1 MDESYVKAVQ
11 AYAREGRDY
20 LFHNL
25 GNEHALVIFVAIFE
39 NAMGKI
45 RIAANNLWNKEVV
58 NTTEYQD
65 ALRMFL
71 ERKDTSLDI
80 LLSSFP
86 KEDIQNE
93 KDINIYKTILTSP
106 AYREG
111 RVRVR
116 LGEGKCFKS
125 GEQPVHFCT
134 ADGKMY
140 RFEDDINLRRATCNF
155 GDSDT
160 TAEMDK
166 SFDEVFANQEEIK
179 LEEVFKGAGDC

>member
-11 AYAREGRDY
+11 AYARDGKDY

-39 NAMGKI
+39 NAKRKI

-58 NTTEYQD
+58 NTKEYQD

-86 KEDIQNE
+86 KEEISKEN
-93 KDINIYKTILTSP
+93 DINIYRTLYTSK
-106 AYREG
+106 AYQEG
-111 RVRVR
+111 RVHIR
-116 LGEGKCFKS
+116 LGEGKCFKT
-125 GEQPVHFCT
+125 GDQPVHFCT

-140 RFEDDINLRRATCNF
+140 RFEDDIDLRRATCNF
-155 GDSDT
+155 GDSVT
-160 TAEMDK
+160 TSEMDE
-166 SFDEVFANQEEIK
+166 SFDAVFENQDEIK
-179 LEEVFKGAGDC
+179 LEDVFNRAGDC

>member
-1 MDESYVKAVQ
+1 MDESYRQAVQ
-11 AYAREGRDY
+11 AYAREGKDY

-39 NAMGKI
+39 NAKDKI
-45 RIAANNLWNKEVV
+45 RITANNLWNKEVV

-65 ALRMFL
+65 ALRIFL

-86 KEDIQNE
+86 QEEIQKE
-93 KDINIYKTILTSP
+93 KDINIYRTLFMST
-106 AYREG
+106 AYKEG
-111 RVRVR
+111 RVRIR

-125 GEQPVHFCT
+125 GDQPVHFCT

-140 RFEDDINLRRATCNF
+140 RFEDDIDLRRASCNF
-155 GDSDT
+155 GDPNT

-166 SFDEVFANQEEIK
+166 SFDEAFAEQKDIN
-179 LEEVFKGAGDC
+179 LSEVFKSEGGC